1 MNSLIIH
8 KTATTHK
15 IKWAAL
21 STKINSKSVCSLT
34 FPSRSIIP
42 LKVSKEIILP
52 NFNTY
57 KNLMRIIGKLF

>member
-21 STKINSKSVCSLT
+21 STKLNSTSVCSLT
-34 FPSRSIIP
+34 FPSRSFSP
-42 LKVSKEIILP
+42 LKVSKEIIIP

-57 KNLMRIIGKLF
+57 KNLMRTFGKLF